1 MIHSP
6 ILLKDIAISFSHKI
20 CFEDFSIHINYGSR
34 IAIIGRNGCGKT
46 TLLKCLQDTMRPT
59 SGLIQLPQNTR
70 IGYVPQIIENDTS
83 LSGGQRFNKAV
94 TRALSLDPNILLLDE
109 PTNHLDRHNRKSL
122 LRMLQSYPGTLIVV
136 THDTELLR
144 TCIDTLWHIDNG
156 QIHVFTGAYDDYI
169 QELRNRRSSIEQKI
183 SHLKRQKKH
192 IHEALMKE
200 QTRAA
205 KSKAKGT
212 KSIHQRKWPTI
223 LSPTKVSRAQETS
236 GRKKSAIENKK
247 HVLSEQLSD
256 LRLPE
261 IIVPK
266 FSLDSSNIDGR
277 NIVTIR
283 DGSIGYSGFE
293 PLLNK
298 ISLSIGSRDRVSI
311 QGSNASGKST
321 LIKAVLDDSRVV
333 KTGHW
338 HTPKKVDIGYLDQ
351 HYGTLSGE
359 MTVFETIAMLVPTW
373 SHVEVRRHLN
383 DFLFNKNEEVNNSV
397 SQLSGGEKARLALA
411 QIAARTPKLLILDE
425 ITNNLDL
432 ETKEHVMQVLKA
444 YPGAMIVISH
454 DADFLDQ
461 ISIETHLE
469 INNGLLLG

>member
-46 TLLKCLQDTMRPT
+46 TLLKCLQGTMRPT
-59 SGLIQLPQNTR
+59 SGLVQLPQNTR

-169 QELRNRRSSIEQKI
+169 RELRNRRSSIEQKI
-183 SHLKRQKKH
+183 SLLKRQKKD
-192 IHEALMKE
+192 IHHALMKE

-236 GRKKSAIENKK
+236 GRKKSAIEEKK
-247 HVLSEQLSD
+247 QDLSEQLSNQH
-256 LRLPE
+256 LPE

-266 FSLDSSNIDGR
+266 FSLSSTSIGER
-277 NIVTIR
+277 NILSIR
-283 DGSIGYSGFE
+283 NGCTGYVGFE
-293 PLLNK
+293 PLLQK
-298 ISLSIGSRDRVSI
+298 
-311 QGSNASGKST
+311 
-321 LIKAVLDDSRVV
+321 
-333 KTGHW
+333 
-338 HTPKKVDIGYLDQ
+338 
-351 HYGTLSGE
+351 
-359 MTVFETIAMLVPTW
+359 
-373 SHVEVRRHLN
+373 
-383 DFLFNKNEEVNNSV
+383 
-397 SQLSGGEKARLALA
+397 
-411 QIAARTPKLLILDE
+411 
-425 ITNNLDL
+425 
-432 ETKEHVMQVLKA
+432 
-444 YPGAMIVISH
+444 
-454 DADFLDQ
+454 
-461 ISIETHLE
+461 
-469 INNGLLLG
+469 

>member
-46 TLLKCLQDTMRPT
+46 TLLKCLQGTMRPT
-59 SGLIQLPQNTR
+59 SGLVQLPQNTR

-169 QELRNRRSSIEQKI
+169 RELRNRRSSIEQKI
-183 SHLKRQKKH
+183 SLLKRQKKD
-192 IHEALMKE
+192 IHHALMKE

-236 GRKKSAIENKK
+236 GRKKSAIEEKK
-247 HVLSEQLSD
+247 QDLSEQLSN
-256 LRLPE
+256 LHLPE

-266 FSLDSSNIDGR
+266 FSLSSTRIGER
-277 NIVTIR
+277 NILSIR
-283 DGSIGYSGFE
+283 NGCTGYVGFE
-293 PLLNK
+293 PLLQK
-298 ISLSIGSRDRVSI
+298 ISLSIGSRDRISI
-311 QGSNASGKST
+311 QGDNASGKST
-321 LIKAVLDDSRVV
+321 LIKAILDDSRVI
-333 KTGHW
+333 KSGDW
-338 HTPKKVDIGYLDQ
+338 HTPKLEDVGYLDQ
-351 HYGTLSGE
+351 HYSTLSAQ
-359 MTVFETIAMLVPTW
+359 MTVLETIVTLMPTW
-373 SHVEVRRHLN
+373 SHIEVRRHLN
-383 DFLFNKNEEVNNSV
+383 DFLFHKNEEVNNSV

-461 ISIETHLE
+461 ISIETYLK